1 MKLGITGA
9 TGFVGKRLI
18 QAATRSGIEVIAYTR
33 DPSRAVGGC
42 VETRGFSGA
51 TCQEAGRFLERA
63 LGRTTADER
72 TVEFHQTAV
81 PQSLDLR
88 QAT

>member
-1 MKLGITGA
+1 MKTIEILVLPDGT
-9 TGFVGKRLI
+9 
-18 QAATRSGIEVIAYTR
+18 TR
-33 DPSRAVGGC
+33 

-63 LGRTTADER
+63 LGRTTAVER
-72 TVEFHQTAV
+72 TAEFHQAAV
-81 PQSLDLR
+81 PQSLDQR